1 MDFFDLPIEQQRA
14 AVARDTIYEKT
25 KKIDAQA
32 ERIAELEQAILNALP
47 ALDDLQG
54 EWLAVAEPYAPQQV
68 IDIRE
73 VSAALREALKG

>member
-1 MDFFDLPIEQQRA
+1 MAFYNVSTGEYLQPEPQTTTHEKEYQQQ
-14 AVARDTIYEKT
+14 KT
-25 KKIDAQA
+25 
-32 ERIAELEQAILNALP
+32 RIAELEQAILNALP

-73 VSAALREALKG
+73 VSDALREALKG